1 LSKSFGISIFFLLA
15 VAGCQMPSGEGIFG
29 ALYHPTLQNP
39 EIPSG
44 KPSAVYFFTDWCPY
58 CKRMEKNT
66 FSDPRVTAALEP
78 YRKIRV
84 DMTDTRSA
92 ETRSHA
98 SHFGITS
105 FPAVLFF
112 DSRGREI
119 PGFRIVGYV
128 SAAQFLDTLEKLE
141 KYPA

>member
-1 LSKSFGISIFFLLA
+1 
-15 VAGCQMPSGEGIFG
+15 MPSDEGVLGE
-29 ALYHPTLQNP
+29 LYHPTLQNP

-44 KPSAVYFFTDWCPY
+44 KPSVVYFFTAWCPY
-58 CKRMEKNT
+58 CKRMQKNT

-84 DMTDTRSA
+84 DMTDTGSA
-92 ETRSHA
+92 QTRSHA

-112 DSRGREI
+112 DAQGREI
-119 PGFRIVGYV
+119 PGLRIVGYV
-128 SAAQFLDTLEKLE
+128 SARQFLGALEKLK